1 MEIRWLGDFD
11 PFAHVVEAAPVNAP
25 PLGRVGEVF
34 RPFTAECQQFRG
46 TGLQSAGSVLQR
58 KIKDIALFRQLLL
71 TFGFAQISVT
81 PSAPFPPEAP
91 TEDSGRPPG
100 RL

>member
-58 KIKDIALFRQLLL
+58 KIKDIALFRCRQ
-71 TFGFAQISVT
+71 TRIQQQPAFA
-81 PSAPFPPEAP
+81 
-91 TEDSGRPPG
+91 DL
-100 RL
+100 RLRAN